1 MSSKLVDELR
11 KKFGSARDVLKALS
25 MDEALLKSETESP
38 PMKPTKFANFAL
50 QMTAAA
56 VRPLLAKDAKIDL
69 MPVFVGVTAKTFNA
83 KTVGLALDAALKGK
97 IAKDAEPNMGH
108 VASMLDHIEHMT
120 KPEVMDET
128 LPPEQQGAM
137 EAAARGEGKME
148 IPPPPPGKDA
158 PPPEFKDFLKS
169 KNMSEDD
176 INAACD
182 MLFKK
187 AGAATDESPE
197 DKAKRE
203 EDEKKKAEDAK
214 KALDAAAETARA
226 EEQKKAEDAMKGM
239 VTKDEMNSAITAAVQ
254 ASKAADAAK
263 AKAIADVKSVVG
275 DLAMSFD
282 SAEAVY
288 RHVAKL
294 KGVAGADTLPASAL
308 PTIISLLPKVGA
320 RPAQEATTIAL
331 DAASA
336 DSFSKMFPGSEKI
349 GVGTL

>member
-1 MSSKLVDELR
+1 MSRLGDELR
-11 KKFGSARDVLKALS
+11 KKFRDPREVLRALGV
-25 MDEALLKSETESP
+25 DEALLKPDTENQ
-38 PMKPTKFANFAL
+38 MKPTKFANFAL

-69 MPVFVGVTAKTFNA
+69 MPVFAGVTAKTFDA
-83 KTVGLALDAALKGK
+83 KKVRLALDGALKGK
-97 IAKDAEPNMGH
+97 LAKDAEPNMGH

-182 MLFKK
+182 MIFKK
-187 AGAATDESPE
+187 SGGMDESPE

-214 KALDAAAETARA
+214 KALDAAAETAR
-226 EEQKKAEDAMKGM
+226 EEEKKKAEDAMKGM
-239 VTKDEMNSAITAAVQ
+239 VTKDEMTSAIAAAVA

-263 AKAIADVKSVVG
+263 AKALADVKLIVG
-275 DLAMSFD
+275 DLPMSFD
-282 SAEAVY
+282 SAEQVY
-288 RHVAKL
+288 RHVAKM
-294 KGVAGADTLPASAL
+294 KGVPGADTVPAAAL
-308 PTIISLLPKVGA
+308 PTIVALLPKAGA
-320 RPAQEATTIAL
+320 RPPQENVAMAQDSAAAT
-331 DAASA
+331 
-336 DSFSKMFPGSEKI
+336 SFSKMYPGVDGI
-349 GVGTL
+349 GVGGL